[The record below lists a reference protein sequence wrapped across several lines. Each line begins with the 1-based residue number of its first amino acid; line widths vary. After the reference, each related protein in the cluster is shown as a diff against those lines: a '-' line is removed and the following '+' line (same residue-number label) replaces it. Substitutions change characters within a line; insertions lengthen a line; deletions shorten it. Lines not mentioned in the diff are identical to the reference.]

1 MKEELFNPFLSEEVA
16 PANSK
21 LWAAKRRVADAIR
34 QLNEVLV
41 TSTPPVDELHD
52 IAEQLEITAGKF
64 SRHPRLY
71 GRFAFTEAGQGTY
84 GELFHE
90 LNPLSGRSNPIAPPL
105 NMWQDNGV
113 ARANVTM
120 GWRFEG
126 PPGSVHGG
134 LVAALFDDF
143 LGMAQMMG
151 NQPGMTGTLT
161 VKYRRPTPLET
172 PLEMSAWVDR
182 TDGRKTFVHGQIEAG
197 GAITAECECIFI
209 RPKEDMG
216 KLREAVMERNRI
228 TAEKSSSKG

>member
-1 MKEELFNPFLSEEVA
+1 MQEELFNPFLSEEVA

-21 LWAAKRRVADAIR
+21 LWEAKRRVADAIR

-52 IAEQLEITAGKF
+52 IAEQLEITAAKF
-64 SRHPRLY
+64 GRHPRLY
-71 GRFAFTEAGQGTY
+71 GRFAFTEAGQGNY
-84 GELFHE
+84 GEIFHE
-90 LNPLSGRSNPIAPPL
+90 LNPLSGRSNPVAPPL
-105 NMWQDNGV
+105 NMWQDGEM
-113 ARANVTM
+113 ARASVTM
-120 GWRFEG
+120 GWRYEG

-134 LVAALFDDF
+134 FVAALFDDF

-172 PLEMSAWVDR
+172 PLALSAWVDK
-182 TDGRKTFVHGQIEAG
+182 TDGRKTFVHGKIEAG
-197 GAITAECECIFI
+197 GSVTAECECIFI

-216 KLREAVMERNRI
+216 KLREAVMERNRLVSG
-228 TAEKSSSKG
+228 EQD